1 MIHEVREH
9 DVPLVAAVLA
19 LLAHPVSVARLA
31 REVVECGCGVLVVL
45 ESHALEGL
53 VREEAEYA
61 VTEEGYEG
69 ASCHVEG

>member
-1 MIHEVREH
+1 MIHEVRQH
-9 DVPLVAAVLA
+9 DVALVTAILA

-45 ESHALEGL
+45 QSHALEGL

-61 VTEEGYEG
+61 VAEKGNEG